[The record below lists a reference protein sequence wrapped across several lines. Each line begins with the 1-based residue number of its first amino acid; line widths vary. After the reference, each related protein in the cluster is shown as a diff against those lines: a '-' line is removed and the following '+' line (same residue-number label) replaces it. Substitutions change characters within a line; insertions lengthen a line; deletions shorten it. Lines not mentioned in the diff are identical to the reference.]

1 MSTAAREVAEANR
14 QFLAE
19 ATKRLEQREAVLA
32 AREADLVQREQAL
45 AVREKKL
52 HDAMAGF

>member
-1 MSTAAREVAEANR
+1 MTVAREVAEANR

-19 ATKRLEQREAVLA
+19 ATSRLEVRERAVAAKEADVA
-32 AREADLVQREQAL
+32 AREAAL
-45 AVREKKL
+45 AAREKKL